1 MMYKKPFI
9 VNGYEIDD
17 YYKIDKFKQKDKGFG
32 SDDDN
37 DE

>member
-1 MMYKKPFI
+1 MYKKPFI

-17 YYKIDKFKQKDKGFG
+17 YQKIDKLKQKDQGFG